1 MYTEEQYKYALTRVE
16 ALLPR
21 MEDETISAPE
31 EQELAIMSDV
41 VASYEEEHYPLES
54 LTLGELISYALKE
67 QGKSQAELAREL
79 GVSPSRVSDFVNDKS
94 EPSLSLAG
102 RICQVLGLSAELVL
116 GCATPAYA

>member
-1 MYTEEQYKYALTRVE
+1 MYTEGQYKYALARVE
-16 ALLPR
+16 ALLPL
-21 MEDETISAPE
+21 MEAETISESE

-41 VASYEEEHYPLES
+41 VASYEEEHYPLDT

-94 EPSLSLAG
+94 EPSLSQSG
-102 RICQVLGLSAELVL
+102 RICQLLGLSAELVL
-116 GCATPAYA
+116 GCATPAFA

>member
-1 MYTEEQYKYALTRVE
+1 MYTEEQYRYALARVE
-16 ALLPR
+16 ALLPL
-21 MEDETISAPE
+21 MEDETMSASE

-41 VASYEEEHYPLES
+41 VALYEEEHYPLES

-79 GVSPSRVSDFVNDKS
+79 GISPSRVSDFVNDKS

-102 RICQVLGLSAELVL
+102 RICQVLGLSAKLVL

>member
-1 MYTEEQYKYALTRVE
+1 MYTEEQYRYALARVE

-21 MEDETISAPE
+21 MEDETMSAPE

-41 VASYEEEHYPLES
+41 VASYEEEHYPLDT

-94 EPSLSLAG
+94 EPSLSQAG
-102 RICQVLGLSAELVL
+102 RICQLLGLSAELVL
-116 GCATPAYA
+116 GCATPAFA

>member
-1 MYTEEQYKYALTRVE
+1 MYTEEQYRYALARVE
-16 ALLPR
+16 ALLSR
-21 MEDETISAPE
+21 MEDETMSAPE

-79 GVSPSRVSDFVNDKS
+79 GISPSRVSDFVNDKS

-102 RICQVLGLSAELVL
+102 RICQALGLSAELVL
-116 GCATPAYA
+116 GCATPTYA

>member
-1 MYTEEQYKYALTRVE
+1 ME
-16 ALLPR
+16 A
-21 MEDETISAPE
+21 ETISESE

-41 VASYEEEHYPLES
+41 VASYEEEHYPLDT

-94 EPSLSLAG
+94 EPSLSQAG
-102 RICQVLGLSAELVL
+102 RICQLLGLSAELVL
-116 GCATPAYA
+116 GCATPALA

>member
-1 MYTEEQYKYALTRVE
+1 MYTGEQYRYALARVE
-16 ALLPR
+16 TLLPR

-94 EPSLSLAG
+94 EPSLSQAG
-102 RICQVLGLSAELVL
+102 RICQLLGLSAELVL
-116 GCATPAYA
+116 GCATPALA

>member
-1 MYTEEQYKYALTRVE
+1 MYTEGQYKYALARVE
-16 ALLPR
+16 ALLPL
-21 MEDETISAPE
+21 MEAETISASE

-41 VASYEEEHYPLES
+41 VASYEEEHYPLDT

-94 EPSLSLAG
+94 EPSLSQAG
-102 RICQVLGLSAELVL
+102 RICQLLGLSAELVL
-116 GCATPAYA
+116 GCATPVFA

>member
-1 MYTEEQYKYALTRVE
+1 MYTEEQYRYALARVE

-21 MEDETISAPE
+21 MEDETMSAPE

-79 GVSPSRVSDFVNDKS
+79 GISPSRVSDFVNDKS

-102 RICQVLGLSAELVL
+102 RIC
-116 GCATPAYA
+116 

>member
-1 MYTEEQYKYALTRVE
+1 MYTEEQYRYALARVE

-21 MEDETISAPE
+21 VEDETISAPE
-31 EQELAIMSDV
+31 EQELTIMSDV

-94 EPSLSLAG
+94 EPSLSLTG

-116 GCATPAYA
+116 GCVTPDYA

>member
-1 MYTEEQYKYALTRVE
+1 MYTEEQYRYALARVE

-21 MEDETISAPE
+21 MEDETMSAPE

-79 GVSPSRVSDFVNDKS
+79 GISPSRVSDFVNDKS
-94 EPSLSLAG
+94 EPSLSLTR

-116 GCATPAYA
+116 GCVTPAYA

>member
-1 MYTEEQYKYALTRVE
+1 MYTEEQYRYALARVE

-21 MEDETISAPE
+21 MEDETMSASE

-67 QGKSQAELAREL
+67 QDKSQAELAREL
-79 GVSPSRVSDFVNDKS
+79 GISPSRVSDFVNDKS

>member
-1 MYTEEQYKYALTRVE
+1 MYTEEQYRYALARVE

-21 MEDETISAPE
+21 MEDETINAPE

-54 LTLGELISYALKE
+54 LTLGKLISYALKE

-79 GVSPSRVSDFVNDKS
+79 GISPSRVSDFVNDKS

-102 RICQVLGLSAELVL
+102 RICQALGLSAELVL
-116 GCATPAYA
+116 GCATPTYA

>member
-1 MYTEEQYKYALTRVE
+1 MYTEEQYKYALARVE

-21 MEDETISAPE
+21 MEDETMSAPE

-41 VASYEEEHYPLES
+41 VASYEEEHYPLET

>member
-1 MYTEEQYKYALTRVE
+1 MYTEGQYKYALARVE
-16 ALLPR
+16 ALLPL
-21 MEDETISAPE
+21 MEAETISESE

-41 VASYEEEHYPLES
+41 VASYEEEHYPLDT

-94 EPSLSLAG
+94 EPSLSQAG
-102 RICQVLGLSAELVL
+102 RICQLLGLSAELVL
-116 GCATPAYA
+116 GCATPAFA

>member
-1 MYTEEQYKYALTRVE
+1 MYTEEQYRYALARVE

-21 MEDETISAPE
+21 VEDETISAPE

-79 GVSPSRVSDFVNDKS
+79 SISPSRVSDFVNDKS

>member
-1 MYTEEQYKYALTRVE
+1 MYTEEQYRYALARVE

-21 MEDETISAPE
+21 MEDETMSASE

-67 QGKSQAELAREL
+67 QDKSQAELAREL
-79 GVSPSRVSDFVNDKS
+79 GISPSRASDFVNDKS

>member
-1 MYTEEQYKYALTRVE
+1 M
-16 ALLPR
+16 
-21 MEDETISAPE
+21 SAPE

-79 GVSPSRVSDFVNDKS
+79 GISPSRVSDFVNDKS

-102 RICQVLGLSAELVL
+102 RFCQALGLSAELVL
-116 GCATPAYA
+116 GCATPTYA

>member
-1 MYTEEQYKYALTRVE
+1 MYTEGQYKYALARVE
-16 ALLPR
+16 ALLPL
-21 MEDETISAPE
+21 MEAETISESE

-41 VASYEEEHYPLES
+41 VASYEEEHYPLDT

-94 EPSLSLAG
+94 EPSLSQAG
-102 RICQVLGLSAELVL
+102 RICQLLGLSAELVL
-116 GCATPAYA
+116 GCATPALA

>member
-1 MYTEEQYKYALTRVE
+1 MYTEEQYRYALARVE

-79 GVSPSRVSDFVNDKS
+79 GISPSRVSDFVNDKS

-102 RICQVLGLSAELVL
+102 HICQALGLSAELVL
-116 GCATPAYA
+116 GCATPTYA

>member
-1 MYTEEQYKYALTRVE
+1 MYTEEQYRYALARVE

-67 QGKSQAELAREL
+67 QGTSQAELAREL
-79 GVSPSRVSDFVNDKS
+79 EISPSRVSDFVNDKS

-102 RICQVLGLSAELVL
+102 RICQALGLSAELVL
-116 GCATPAYA
+116 GCATPTYA

>member
-1 MYTEEQYKYALTRVE
+1 MYTEGQYKYALARVE
-16 ALLPR
+16 ALLPL
-21 MEDETISAPE
+21 MEAETISESE

-41 VASYEEEHYPLES
+41 VASYEEEHYPLDT

-94 EPSLSLAG
+94 EPSLSQAG
-102 RICQVLGLSAELVL
+102 RICQLLGLSAELVL
-116 GCATPAYA
+116 GCATPVFA

>member
-1 MYTEEQYKYALTRVE
+1 MYTEEQYRYALARVE

-21 MEDETISAPE
+21 MEDETMSAPE
-31 EQELAIMSDV
+31 EQELAIMSDE

-79 GVSPSRVSDFVNDKS
+79 GISPSRVSDFVNDKS

-102 RICQVLGLSAELVL
+102 RICQALGLSAELVL
-116 GCATPAYA
+116 GCATPTYA

>member
-1 MYTEEQYKYALTRVE
+1 MYTEPQYKYALSRIET
-16 ALLPR
+16 LLPR
-21 MEDETISAPE
+21 MEAEEITPAE

-41 VASYEEEHYPLES
+41 VATYEEEHYPLDT

-67 QGKSQAELAREL
+67 QGKSQAELARAL

-102 RICQVLGLSAELVL
+102 RICQVLGLSAELL
-116 GCATPAYA
+116 LECATPAYA

>member
-1 MYTEEQYKYALTRVE
+1 MYTEGQYKYALARIE
-16 ALLPR
+16 DLLPR
-21 MEDETISAPE
+21 LESETITTSE

-41 VASYEEEHYPLES
+41 VASYEEEHYPLDT
-54 LTLGELISYALKE
+54 LTLGELIRYALKE

-102 RICQVLGLSAELVL
+102 RICQVLGLSAEILL
-116 GCATPAYA
+116 ECATPAYV

>member
-1 MYTEEQYKYALTRVE
+1 MYTEEQYRYALARVE
-16 ALLPR
+16 ALLSR
-21 MEDETISAPE
+21 MEDETMSAPE

-54 LTLGELISYALKE
+54 LTLGKLISYALKE

-79 GVSPSRVSDFVNDKS
+79 GISPSRESDFVNDKS

-102 RICQVLGLSAELVL
+102 RICQALGLSAELVL
-116 GCATPAYA
+116 GCATPTYA

>member
-1 MYTEEQYKYALTRVE
+1 MYTEGQYRYALARVE

-21 MEDETISAPE
+21 MEDETMSAPE

-54 LTLGELISYALKE
+54 LTLGKLISYALKE

-79 GVSPSRVSDFVNDKS
+79 GISPSRVSDFVNDKS

-102 RICQVLGLSAELVL
+102 RICQALGLSAELVL
-116 GCATPAYA
+116 GCATPTYA

>member
-1 MYTEEQYKYALTRVE
+1 MYTEEQYRYALARVE

-21 MEDETISAPE
+21 MEDETMSASE

-41 VASYEEEHYPLES
+41 VALYEEEHYPLET

-79 GVSPSRVSDFVNDKS
+79 GISPSRVSDFVNDKS

>member
-1 MYTEEQYKYALTRVE
+1 MYTEEQYRYALARVE

-21 MEDETISAPE
+21 VEDETISAPE

-79 GVSPSRVSDFVNDKS
+79 GISPSRVSDFVNDKS

-102 RICQVLGLSAELVL
+102 RICQALGLSAELVL
-116 GCATPAYA
+116 GCATPTYA

>member
-1 MYTEEQYKYALTRVE
+1 MYTEEQYRYALARVE
-16 ALLPR
+16 ALLRR
-21 MEDETISAPE
+21 MEDETMSASE

-67 QGKSQAELAREL
+67 QDKSQAELAREL
-79 GVSPSRVSDFVNDKS
+79 GISPSRVSDFVNDKS

>member
-1 MYTEEQYKYALTRVE
+1 MYTEEQYRYALARVE

-21 MEDETISAPE
+21 MEDETMSAPE
-31 EQELAIMSDV
+31 EQALAIMSDV

-79 GVSPSRVSDFVNDKS
+79 GISPSRVSDFVNDKS

-102 RICQVLGLSAELVL
+102 RICQALGLSAELVL
-116 GCATPAYA
+116 GCATPTYA

>member
-1 MYTEEQYKYALTRVE
+1 MYTEEQYRYALARVE
-16 ALLPR
+16 ALLSR
-21 MEDETISAPE
+21 MEDETMSAPE

-79 GVSPSRVSDFVNDKS
+79 GISPSRVSDFVNDMS

-102 RICQVLGLSAELVL
+102 RICQALGLSAELVL
-116 GCATPAYA
+116 GCATPTYA

>member
-1 MYTEEQYKYALTRVE
+1 MYTEEQYRYALARVE

-79 GVSPSRVSDFVNDKS
+79 RISPSRVSDFVNDKS

-102 RICQVLGLSAELVL
+102 RICQALGLSAELVL
-116 GCATPAYA
+116 GCATPTYA